1 MLPQIYA
8 EGVQWEHID
17 RPSFTESTPV
27 GHGEAGTVPRRGRW
41 AALVSLSA
49 VFPHRP
55 RRSGTKLRMLDD
67 MVCLPHPYP
76 TPLPTP
82 HSPLPSRTSLG
93 EEKGRW
99 AGITG
104 PWVQIRDRAG
114 LRRFVP

>member
-17 RPSFTESTPV
+17 RPSFTKSTPV

-41 AALVSLSA
+41 AALVCLSA

-82 HSPLPSRTSLG
+82 HSHPGPHWEKRREGGQEALGLGSR
-93 EEKGRW
+93 
-99 AGITG
+99 
-104 PWVQIRDRAG
+104 
-114 LRRFVP
+114 